1 MSNIFKLYINNNNN
15 YSRLYLFIKN
25 KYGPFASSLPSIEEL
40 NKNFSNY
47 SIFSKSSVYK
57 EHFSNDLNDHDLNII
72 QTTDGT
78 IIFINDVINYDDTIE
93 TIKLKF
99 IAHYNSIVNE
109 DEKICFE
116 ELYMYGLVE
125 HIYNSQD
132 LFNTLTNNNKIELI
146 HSNIIKYL
154 ANIYENETIMKS
166 LQNGDIDGKQKETYS
181 YDDLAKIELTTIKE
195 YIALGQSVLN
205 KKLDYIVNPYYYIN
219 VTITSQLTE
228 NISTNNSNLLFEYNI
243 YNNSLYICLASD
255 FFKLK
260 KASSIEETIIKLYY
274 VFLYKNNILN
284 NANYYSQRINL
295 IKETNAI
302 LSNINLHNKNKFIY
316 LLTSINNNSE
326 PLNYYNK
333 GVSVINLN
341 INNKLDSNISLET
354 IFKLFHSSIYYPL
367 IKYNPGKKLENIY
380 RIFCSSIGK
389 TNKTPLLN
397 KALILK
403 YARSL
408 GKTNTISFYLSST
421 EEDFTKN
428 VDEFLIVLYE
438 SGLININLELKQ
450 ITSLELINNLILNG
464 VNPIIKFIK
473 NLVISSTIELFT
485 DLTASNIQINSLNYS
500 CNINIKGDLNIEPI
514 GNSIYLLFN
523 ILNQK
528 TNEIT
533 MRYKHVSN
541 FNIMDSEEAFILE
554 LIKQEYSDG
563 IILAKLQENFK
574 LSIEN
579 AKLKLVSVY
588 NSLKLLTSTFNSK
601 KLVIKNNPGFKTAF
615 KKTSATNLSISVEN
629 IDAID
634 YLDYISIYL
643 DSLVKIM
650 YKLIN

>member
-25 KYGPFASSLPSIEEL
+25 KYGPLASSLPSIEEL

-243 YNNSLYICLASD
+243 CLVNLECSYSLYSP
-255 FFKLK
+255 
-260 KASSIEETIIKLYY
+260 S
-274 VFLYKNNILN
+274 
-284 NANYYSQRINL
+284 
-295 IKETNAI
+295 
-302 LSNINLHNKNKFIY
+302 
-316 LLTSINNNSE
+316 
-326 PLNYYNK
+326 
-333 GVSVINLN
+333 
-341 INNKLDSNISLET
+341 NKL
-354 IFKLFHSSIYYPL
+354 
-367 IKYNPGKKLENIY
+367 
-380 RIFCSSIGK
+380 
-389 TNKTPLLN
+389 
-397 KALILK
+397 
-403 YARSL
+403 
-408 GKTNTISFYLSST
+408 
-421 EEDFTKN
+421 
-428 VDEFLIVLYE
+428 FL
-438 SGLININLELKQ
+438 
-450 ITSLELINNLILNG
+450 
-464 VNPIIKFIK
+464 
-473 NLVISSTIELFT
+473 
-485 DLTASNIQINSLNYS
+485 
-500 CNINIKGDLNIEPI
+500 
-514 GNSIYLLFN
+514 
-523 ILNQK
+523 
-528 TNEIT
+528 
-533 MRYKHVSN
+533 
-541 FNIMDSEEAFILE
+541 
-554 LIKQEYSDG
+554 
-563 IILAKLQENFK
+563 
-574 LSIEN
+574 
-579 AKLKLVSVY
+579 
-588 NSLKLLTSTFNSK
+588 
-601 KLVIKNNPGFKTAF
+601 
-615 KKTSATNLSISVEN
+615 
-629 IDAID
+629 
-634 YLDYISIYL
+634 
-643 DSLVKIM
+643 
-650 YKLIN
+650 

>member
-1 MSNIFKLYINNNNN
+1 MSNIFKIYINNNNS
-15 YSRLYLFIKN
+15 YSKLYLFIKN
-25 KYGPFASSLPSIEEL
+25 KYETLAPGLPSIEEL
-40 NKNFSNY
+40 NKNFNTY
-47 SIFSKSSVYK
+47 STFSKSSVYK
-57 EHFSNDLNDHDLNII
+57 EHFSEDLNTYDLNILE
-72 QTTDGT
+72 TTTNGT
-78 IIFINDVINYDDTIE
+78 IIFVNDVINYDDSIE

-132 LFNTLTNNNKIELI
+132 LFNTLTNNNKIELT

-154 ANIYENETIMKS
+154 ANIYENENILTS
-166 LQNGDIDGKQKETYS
+166 LQSNATYDKTKETYS
-181 YDDLAKIELTTIKE
+181 YDDLTKITLTTFKE

-219 VTITSQLTE
+219 IGTSSQLSE

-243 YNNSLYICLASD
+243 YNNSVNICLASD
-255 FFKLK
+255 FFKLNK
-260 KASSIEETIIKLYY
+260 STVDEESIIKLYY

-284 NANYYSQRINL
+284 NANFYSQKINL

-302 LSNINLHNKNKFIY
+302 LSNINLDNKNKLIY
-316 LLTSINNNSE
+316 LLNSINNVSE
-326 PLNYYNK
+326 ELNYVNK
-333 GVSVINLN
+333 GVNYINLN
-341 INNKLDSNISLET
+341 INNKFDSNISLET
-354 IFKLFHSSIYYPL
+354 IFKLFHSSLNYPL

-380 RIFCSSIGK
+380 RIFCSSATK
-389 TNKTPLLN
+389 TNKYPLLS
-397 KALILK
+397 KTLILK
-403 YARSL
+403 YAKSL

-428 VDEFLIVLYE
+428 VDEFYIVLYE
-438 SGLININLELKQ
+438 SGLININLGLKQ

-473 NLVISSTIELFT
+473 NLVISNTIDLFSN
-485 DLTASNIQINSLNYS
+485 LKASNVQINSLNYA
-500 CNINIKGDLNIEPI
+500 CTINIKGDLTIEPI

-523 ILNQK
+523 VLTNK
-528 TNEIT
+528 SNEIT

-541 FNIMDSEEAFILE
+541 FNAMDSEEAFILE

-563 IILAKLQENFK
+563 VILAKLQENFK
-574 LSIEN
+574 LTIEN

-601 KLVIKNNPGFKTAF
+601 KLVIKANDKV
-615 KKTSATNLSISVEN
+615 SDS
-629 IDAID
+629 
-634 YLDYISIYL
+634 SIYQ
-643 DSLVKIM
+643 K
-650 YKLIN
+650 